1 MGQYINQLAAPEVPD
16 LNYGQLHVDIILS
29 NYPNENYKNFE
40 NLECFKE
47 IKMQSKLSDYS

>member
-16 LNYGQLHVDIILS
+16 LNHGKLDIILS
-29 NYPNENYKNFE
+29 NYTNQKYKKFE
-40 NLECFKE
+40 ICECFKD